1 MQSPVTPAS
10 PWGRLSTQAS
20 RDWARHGH
28 SDTASELASIYR
40 AQPQSAPVAPPVGGG
55 LPRRLRRTVGTLIL
69 VVVALGSAGSAFAL
83 REALFPETGDATTR
97 SVWQNPGH
105 DTSADTAGTE
115 VLEDA
120 DAESSTNPVTGP
132 PPVDSSSTTTTQ
144 VVPATTQAVL
154 PSTETANPAPG
165 ASQTAGATAL
175 SPTVIVDDY
184 DSDDDDE
191 SSDSRSDDTPA
202 TATVDDN
209 DNDNDNN
216 DDVDDAQAAT
226 SEESESPSSDSPP
239 TTEGDDDQADS
250 EESESSE
257 PDTDDDESDDGD
269 SDSSESDEPDD

>member
-28 SDTASELASIYR
+28 SDTASELTSIYR

-132 PPVDSSSTTTTQ
+132 PPVDSTSTTTTQ
-144 VVPATTQAVL
+144 VVTATTQAER

-165 ASQTAGATAL
+165 ATQTAGETAL
-175 SPTVIVDDY
+175 SPTVTVDDY

-191 SSDSRSDDTPA
+191 SSDSSSDNTPA
-202 TATVDDN
+202 TGTVDD
-209 DNDNDNN
+209 

-226 SEESESPSSDSPP
+226 SEEPEESESPSSDSPP
-239 TTEGDDDQADS
+239 TTESDEDEADS
-250 EESESSE
+250 KESESSE
-257 PDTDDDESDDGD
+257 PDTDESDDGD
-269 SDSSESDEPDD
+269 SDSSERDEPDD